1 MLLERKKR
9 HKVNHEGSWAVSYV
23 DMLTLLLCFFI
34 IFFNSK
40 AITNED
46 DDAVLKKVLRS
57 MTKNKDGTSG
67 FNDVSRVGCAN
78 GGTQIDGG
86 ACSPS
91 VPTSVANGTGA
102 GSGTGTGTGTGT
114 GSGSGSASGVDLME
128 QIKISFDSIAKAKTV
143 VLNKALILD
152 FDNISFFKSGSTK
165 ISPQGQESITQII
178 SSLKPYQDSIKIT
191 VQGHT
196 DSLQVRSHK
205 AQFSDNWELSVLRAT
220 AVLKSFV
227 RDGFPPQMLTAEGYA
242 DTQAI
247 TEKTDL
253 NDPNLRTPA
262 NLQDPAQSRALDRKI
277 TFRIELRNQP

>member
-57 MTKNKDGTSG
+57 MTKSPDGTTG
-67 FNDVSRVGCAN
+67 FNEVNTKGCMN
-78 GGTQIDGG
+78 GGTLDSTGSCSAPVAGAGG
-86 ACSPS
+86 A
-91 VPTSVANGTGA
+91 GT
-102 GSGTGTGTGTGT
+102 GSGTGTGTGSGT
-114 GSGSGSASGVDLME
+114 GAGVDLME

-143 VLNKALILD
+143 IMNKALILD
-152 FDNISFFKSGSTK
+152 FDNVSFFNSGSTK
-165 ISPQGQESITQII
+165 VTPQGRTNIEQII
-178 SSLKPYQDSIKIT
+178 ASLKPFQDSIKIT

-196 DSLQVRSHK
+196 DSLQIRSPK

-220 AVLKSFV
+220 AVLKLFV
-227 RDGFPPQMLTAEGYA
+227 RDGFPPQILTAEGYA
-242 DTQAI
+242 DTQALA
-247 TEKTDL
+247 EK
-253 NDPNLRTPA
+253 PNSDEAQLR
-262 NLQDPAQSRALDRKI
+262 NLASATDPATSRALDRKI
-277 TFRIELRNQP
+277 TFKIELRNQP